1 MFGKKE
7 KKTVKKNG
15 KTKPL
20 LTRLLLS
27 LIDENSRYDAILRVF
42 DAEILSA
49 EKRGLNYIETNRLRE
64 ILRCSGYEEMEKEE
78 IPSYEEFIE
87 EYISYENEA

>member
-1 MFGKKE
+1 MFRKKE
-7 KKTVKKNG
+7 EKPVRKNG

-27 LIDENSRYDAILRVF
+27 LIDENSRYDAILKVF

-49 EKRGLNYIETNRLRE
+49 EKRGLNYIETYRLRE
-64 ILRCSGYEEMEKEE
+64 ILRCSGYEEMTKEE
-78 IPSYEEFIE
+78 IPSYEDFLK
-87 EYISYENEA
+87 EYIGHENET

>member
-1 MFGKKE
+1 MFGKKKE
-7 KKTVKKNG
+7 KVKKNG

-27 LIDENSRYDAILRVF
+27 LIDENARYEAILKVF
-42 DAEILSA
+42 DAEILAA
-49 EKRGLNYIETNRLRE
+49 EKRGLNYIDTYRLRE
-64 ILRCSGYEEMEKEE
+64 ILRCSGYEEMTKEE
-78 IPSYEEFIE
+78 IPSYEDFIK